1 MISDPYVKRKHCR
14 LSVWEPLRVGEDME
28 EGVGWRGSWV
38 TLSVLGL
45 GQFWRVSELGEGRL
59 E

>member
-1 MISDPYVKRKHCR
+1 MISDPYVKRKHC
-14 LSVWEPLRVGEDME
+14 LSVREPLRVGEDME
-28 EGVGWRGSWV
+28 EGVEWRGSWA

-45 GQFWRVSELGEGRL
+45 GQFWRVLELGEGRL

>member
-1 MISDPYVKRKHCR
+1 MQ
-14 LSVWEPLRVGEDME
+14 EPLRVGEDME

-59 E
+59 EKSPW

>member
-1 MISDPYVKRKHCR
+1 M
-14 LSVWEPLRVGEDME
+14 WEPLRVGEDME